1 MLSSER
7 RRRILEWLQ
16 RESGMTVAELSQRL
30 DVSASTIRRDLTRL
44 AQEGW
49 LEKIHG
55 GATLPLSVATEP
67 PTKLQRL
74 RNVEE
79 KRRIGMLAATLV
91 NPGEVVFLDAGTT
104 TLEVAKNL
112 KRISPLT
119 VVTNDILIAAE
130 LLESR
135 VEIIVTGGSLHKAT
149 VTLTGP
155 LTDRVVGELHVD
167 KVFAAISAL
176 SIEHGL
182 TTAVVSEAFTKRAIL
197 AAGREVIGVAD
208 HSKFGQVA
216 FVAVAPLTALHRL
229 VTDEGTPAA
238 DIQRL
243 RELGIEVLLA

>member
-16 RESGMTVAELSQRL
+16 HETGMTVAELSARL
-30 DVSASTIRRDLTRL
+30 DVSASTIRRDLNKL

-55 GATLPLSVATEP
+55 GATLPLSVATEM
-67 PTKLQRL
+67 PTQLQRL

-79 KRRIGMLAATLV
+79 KRRIGALAATLV

-119 VVTNDILIAAE
+119 VVTNDILIASE

-135 VEIIVTGGSLHKAT
+135 VEIIVTGGSLHKQT

-155 LTDRVVGELHVD
+155 IANRVVEEIHVD

-176 SIEHGL
+176 DIEHGL
-182 TTAVVSEAFTKRAIL
+182 TTAVLNEAFTKRAIL

-208 HSKFGQVA
+208 HSKFGAVA
-216 FVAVAPLTALHRL
+216 FVEVAPLTVLQTL
-229 VTDEGTPAA
+229 VTDSGSPAE
-238 DIQRL
+238 DIERI
-243 RELGIEVLLA
+243 RALGIDVLMA